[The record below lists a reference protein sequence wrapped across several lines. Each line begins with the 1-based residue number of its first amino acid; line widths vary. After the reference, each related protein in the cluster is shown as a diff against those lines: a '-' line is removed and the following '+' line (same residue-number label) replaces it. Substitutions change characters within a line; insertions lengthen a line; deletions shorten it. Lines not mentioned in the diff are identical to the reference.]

1 MGKLIQTGEG
11 IGKRKDERRKRE
23 RMSFQK
29 DVNQKVR
36 TINSKKKDIKSGKRG
51 KYKKKDEN

>member
-1 MGKLIQTGEG
+1 MKE
-11 IGKRKDERRKRE
+11 RKRE

-29 DVNQKVR
+29 DVNQKIR